1 VNARCFG
8 ALAAEKAGLLPALAN
23 VAFAHRMYSRARA
36 APTGLDERV
45 PLACDAIG
53 LALVAQPGRSLAP
66 RQLGELLGRIVLCR
80 LRCRFTTRM
89 VRYGEFLGRLTAT
102 YLYELCITGYKTWV
116 KDGK

>member
-23 VAFAHRMYSRARA
+23 VAFAHRMYSR
-36 APTGLDERV
+36 
-45 PLACDAIG
+45 
-53 LALVAQPGRSLAP
+53 RSLAP